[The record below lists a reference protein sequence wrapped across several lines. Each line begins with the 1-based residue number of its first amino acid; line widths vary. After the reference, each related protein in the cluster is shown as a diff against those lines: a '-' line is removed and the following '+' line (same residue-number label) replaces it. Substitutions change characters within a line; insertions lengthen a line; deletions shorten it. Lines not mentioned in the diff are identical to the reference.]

1 MLQRYTTRFF
11 EQESNNEVCNCFQ
24 EECNMDNKWRGIA
37 HTLDYAFQP
46 IVNVHNGICLGYEA
60 LLRNYEQAGFNSI
73 KDIFDA
79 AFNEQVLF
87 GFELALREKSLE
99 KFMCLKNHQKAKLFF
114 NIDNRVILM
123 PDYSTGNTSQM
134 LKRFGVLPSS
144 ICFEI
149 SERHEFDS
157 YPHVKT
163 ILNAYKRQFYKIAI
177 DDFGTGYSG
186 LQLLYHSDPDFIKID
201 RFFISGIEGDSK
213 KKLFLAKVL
222 SLAHILGIITI
233 AEGVETEKEFFF
245 CKEAGCDYVQGF
257 FIQRPTANLDE
268 ICEKYDHITLINV
281 QNKRQKIYDHVLLQ
295 DQMEYLEPVCLHNSQ
310 TGQLTDMSTVFDN
323 FRTNKNNTFFP
334 VVNGHNE
341 PIGLIR
347 ERELKEF
354 VYSRYGKDLLLNK
367 AAGKTLV
374 DFIAKCPIAEINT
387 KVEKILE
394 YFSMDEFSEGVLLTE
409 NGIYIGFLST
419 RSLLKVL
426 NEKNVAIA
434 RDQNPLTK
442 LPGNTLINEFIEQ
455 ALVDQEKK
463 YIIAYFDFDYFKA
476 FNDKYGFRQG
486 DRAILLFSDILKITG
501 TANRFFAGHIG
512 GDDFFAG
519 FIISGDE
526 IFQIN
531 SLIEYIINKFANDI
545 ISLYDSEDR
554 EKGYIISTDREG
566 NIKQFP
572 FMTVS
577 ASIINIPAEEI
588 NMTTEGLSLAI
599 ADLKKS
605 AKHSETG
612 MAFLTL
618 DNKDKLMTG
627 IKKEAN
633 RAILTLYR

>member
-1 MLQRYTTRFF
+1 
-11 EQESNNEVCNCFQ
+11 
-24 EECNMDNKWRGIA
+24 MDNKWRGIVHA
-37 HTLDYAFQP
+37 LDYAFQP
-46 IVNVHNGICLGYEA
+46 IVNIHSGICFGYEA
-60 LLRNYEQAGFNSI
+60 LIRNYEQAGFNNI

-87 GFELALREKSLE
+87 SFELALREKAIE
-99 KFMCLKNHQKAKLFF
+99 KFMHLKNHQKAKLFF

-123 PDYSTGNTSQM
+123 PDYSTGNTTQI
-134 LKRFGVLPSS
+134 LKRFGMLPSS

-157 YPHVKT
+157 YAHAKT
-163 ILNAYKRQFYKIAI
+163 ILDAYKKQFYKIAI

-201 RFFISGIEGDSK
+201 RFFISGIEDDSK
-213 KKLFLAKVL
+213 KKLFLTKVL
-222 SLAHILGIITI
+222 NLAHILGIITI

-245 CKEAGCDYVQGF
+245 CKETGCDYIQGY
-257 FIQRPTANLDE
+257 FIQRPTVNLDE
-268 ICEKYDHITLINV
+268 IYEQYDHITRISV
-281 QNKRQKIYDHVLLQ
+281 QNKREKTYDHKLLQ
-295 DQMEYLEPVCLHNSQ
+295 DQLEYIEPIYLHDSR
-310 TGQLTDMSTVFDN
+310 TGQLTDMSIVFEI
-323 FRTNKNNTFFP
+323 FRTNKNNSFFP
-334 VVNGHNE
+334 VVNSHNE
-341 PIGLIR
+341 PIGLIK
-347 ERELKEF
+347 ERDLKEF

-374 DFIAKCPIAEINT
+374 DFIAKSSIAEINM
-387 KVEKILE
+387 KIEKILE

-409 NGIYIGFLST
+409 NGIYIGFLSA

-426 NEKNVAIA
+426 NEKNIAVA

-455 ALVDQEKK
+455 ALGDRSKK
-463 YIIAYFDFDYFKA
+463 YILVYFDFDYFKA
-476 FNDKYGFRQG
+476 FNDKYGFRLG
-486 DRAILLFSDILKITG
+486 DRAILLFSDILKSTS
-501 TANRFFAGHIG
+501 TANRFFTGHIG

-519 FIISGDE
+519 FIISGNE
-526 IFQIN
+526 IFQTN
-531 SLIEYIINKFANDI
+531 SLIEYIINKFADDV

-572 FMTVS
+572 FMTIS
-577 ASIINIPAEEI
+577 AAIINIPDEEI
-588 NMTTEGLSLAI
+588 NLTAEGLSLAI

-605 AKHSETG
+605 AKNSENR

-618 DNKDKLMTG
+618 INKDKLITG
-627 IKKEAN
+627 IKKEDN
-633 RAILTLYR
+633 CRILTLHG